1 MIIIRKYKRRINR
14 KHKRKYKRK
23 IWGRGVFGDA
33 FRTLG
38 SFGKLYYKAL
48 GGKWDEKK
56 LCNGKTECTKK
67 SNTT

>member
-23 IWGRGVFGDA
+23 IRGRGVFGNA

-38 SFGKLYYKAL
+38 SLGKLSS
-48 GGKWDEKK
+48 W
-56 LCNGKTECTKK
+56 
-67 SNTT
+67 

>member
-1 MIIIRKYKRRINR
+1 MIIIRKYKRRING

-23 IWGRGVFGDA
+23 IWGRGVFGDT

-38 SFGKLYYKAL
+38 SFGKLYCKAL

-56 LCNGKTECTKK
+56 LCNGKTECTKM
-67 SNTT
+67 SNTA

>member
-1 MIIIRKYKRRINR
+1 MIIIRKYERRINR

-23 IWGRGVFGDA
+23 MRGRGVFGNA
-33 FRTLG
+33 FRTLD
-38 SFGKLYYKAL
+38 SFGKPYYKAL

-56 LCNGKTECTKK
+56 LCNSKTECTKK

>member
-38 SFGKLYYKAL
+38 SFGKLYCKAL

-56 LCNGKTECTKK
+56 LCNGKTECTKM
-67 SNTT
+67 SNTA